1 MPKRFDHLAKQIG
14 CEALGPSGPTVAHDE
29 ITPETQHADLRHEP
43 DPARR
48 AERARLGL
56 LGRIAS
62 VLCLIEIYGHAP
74 SPEEFRA
81 CLAKHIAF
89 WQQTSRKARAHNKQ
103 RRQKRL
109 RPDAF
114 VAPFL
119 WIIAAG
125 VPNAILTKLR
135 LGPARGWPAGVYFF
149 GDDVLRVGIVVASQL
164 PRDRSTLLVRLMAAG
179 PLLAPAIE
187 ELRALPPAAHERAV
201 AEQILVSL
209 QHALGQQ
216 PTRTPEEQEFI
227 VTMYKTWEEGRA
239 EARAEGLAKG
249 RAEARAETQANA
261 VLTVLR
267 VRGIAVSEAARKR
280 ILAQKDL
287 QRLER
292 WHKKA
297 ILATS
302 IREVIDDRPEH
313 RPSRSARPAAPR
325 GRTRRKSARVP
336 AHR

>member
-43 DPARR
+43 DPARKV
-48 AERARLGL
+48 ERARLGL

-74 SPEEFRA
+74 GAEEFRA
-81 CLAKHIAF
+81 CLAKHLAF
-89 WQQTSRKARAHNKQ
+89 WQQRSRKARAHNQQ
-103 RRQKRL
+103 RRQKRQ

-125 VPNAILTKLR
+125 VPNAILTKLK

-187 ELRALPPAAHERAV
+187 ELRALPPTAHERAV
-201 AEQILVSL
+201 AEQILLKL

-216 PTRTPEEQEFI
+216 PRRTPEEQEFI

-239 EARAEGLAKG
+239 EARAEGRVKG
-249 RAEARAETQANA
+249 RAEGRVETQANA
-261 VLTVLR
+261 VLTALR

-287 QRLER
+287 QRLKR
-292 WHKKA
+292 WLEKA
-297 ILATS
+297 IVATS
-302 IREVIDDRPEH
+302 IREVIDDRPAH
-313 RPSRSARPAAPR
+313 RSSTPGRPSPPRERS
-325 GRTRRKSARVP
+325 RRKSARVP

>member
-1 MPKRFDHLAKQIG
+1 MRKRFDHLAKQIG
-14 CEALGPSGPTVAHDE
+14 CVALGPSGPTVAHDE

-43 DPARR
+43 DPARK

-56 LGRIAS
+56 LGRIAA
-62 VLCLIEIYGHAP
+62 VPCLIEVYGHAP

-89 WQQTSRKARAHNKQ
+89 WQQRSRKTRTHNKQ
-103 RRQKRL
+103 RRQKQQ
-109 RPDAF
+109 RPDTF

-125 VPNAILTKLR
+125 APMALLTKLR
-135 LGPARGWPAGVYFF
+135 LRPARGWPAGVYFF

-187 ELRALPPAAHERAV
+187 ELSALPPAAHERAV
-201 AEQILVSL
+201 AERILVSL

-227 VTMYKTWEEGRA
+227 VTMYKSWEEGRA
-239 EARAEGLAKG
+239 EARAEG
-249 RAEARAETQANA
+249 RAEAQANA
-261 VLTVLR
+261 VLTALR
-267 VRGIAVSEAARKR
+267 VRGIAVPEAARKR

-287 QRLER
+287 QKLER
-292 WHKKA
+292 WLEKA
-297 ILATS
+297 IVATS
-302 IREVIDDRPEH
+302 IGEVIDDRPEH
-313 RPSRSARPAAPR
+313 RSRRSERPAAPR
-325 GRTRRKSARVP
+325 ERTRRRSTRVP